1 MVEIAEV
8 ATYVL
13 GAVSATA
20 LSVGAKKAWS
30 LDMRLSRT
38 EDRVNDL
45 HESHTKMSDSL
56 SSLQRTSDKTCAQM
70 EGLVKGMDTMNA
82 KIDANSAQIVKLA
95 VAQVEYGR
103 AMGKIESGV
112 EALSSR
118 VGKIE
123 GGVEALSSRVGKIEG
138 GVLSSRMGT
147 VEGGLKD
154 LSSRM
159 GTVEGGL
166 KDLSSRMA
174 RFETRQDKQ
183 QLAIEDLKAGQDK
196 QQLAIEDLKA
206 GQDKQQATLE
216 RMERILMETVKRL
229 SVQEVR

>member
-1 MVEIAEV
+1 
-8 ATYVL
+8 
-13 GAVSATA
+13 
-20 LSVGAKKAWS
+20 
-30 LDMRLSRT
+30 
-38 EDRVNDL
+38 
-45 HESHTKMSDSL
+45 
-56 SSLQRTSDKTCAQM
+56 
-70 EGLVKGMDTMNA
+70 
-82 KIDANSAQIVKLA
+82 
-95 VAQVEYGR
+95 
-103 AMGKIESGV
+103 
-112 EALSSR
+112 
-118 VGKIE
+118 
-123 GGVEALSSRVGKIEG
+123 
-138 GVLSSRMGT
+138 
-147 VEGGLKD
+147 
-154 LSSRM
+154 

>member
-123 GGVEALSSRVGKIEG
+123 SGVEALSSRVGKIEG
-138 GVLSSRMGT
+138 GVEALSSRVGKI
-147 VEGGLKD
+147 EGGLKD

-166 KDLSSRMA
+166 KDLSSRM
-174 RFETRQDKQ
+174 
-183 QLAIEDLKAGQDK
+183 
-196 QQLAIEDLKA
+196 
-206 GQDKQQATLE
+206 
-216 RMERILMETVKRL
+216 
-229 SVQEVR
+229 

>member
-70 EGLVKGMDTMNA
+70 EVLVKCMDTMNA

-103 AMGKIESGV
+103 VMGKIEGGL
-112 EALSSR
+112 ETLSSR

-123 GGVEALSSRVGKIEG
+123 GGVEE
-138 GVLSSRMGT
+138 
-147 VEGGLKD
+147 
-154 LSSRM
+154 
-159 GTVEGGL
+159 
-166 KDLSSRMA
+166 LSSRMA
-174 RFETRQDKQ
+174 RLETRQDKQ
-183 QLAIEDLKAGQDK
+183 QLAIEDLKAGQDR
-196 QQLAIEDLKA
+196 
-206 GQDKQQATLE
+206 QQATLE

>member
-123 GGVEALSSRVGKIEG
+123 GGVEALSSR
-138 GVLSSRMGT
+138 
-147 VEGGLKD
+147 
-154 LSSRM
+154 M

-174 RFETRQDKQ
+174 RFETR
-183 QLAIEDLKAGQDK
+183 QDK

>member
-103 AMGKIESGV
+103 AMGKIEGGV
-112 EALSSR
+112 GALSSRMDTVEGGLKDLSSR
-118 VGKIE
+118 VGTVE
-123 GGVEALSSRVGKIEG
+123 GGLKD
-138 GVLSSRMGT
+138 LSSRMGT

-196 QQLAIEDLKA
+196 QQ
-206 GQDKQQATLE
+206 ATLE

>member
-103 AMGKIESGV
+103 AMGKIEGGV
-112 EALSSR
+112 GALSSR
-118 VGKIE
+118 
-123 GGVEALSSRVGKIEG
+123 
-138 GVLSSRMGT
+138 MDT

-154 LSSRM
+154 LSSRV

-174 RFETRQDKQ
+174 RFETR
-183 QLAIEDLKAGQDK
+183 QDK